1 MRHTFRCSSRAGA
14 VRRSWTTPHRLG
26 STLLGLVGV
35 CAAMATTSTAASA
48 AVSAAPRH
56 IHISPT
62 QQLAVLDYEHRAYRS
77 PRTNAPLAASVPA
90 HRPITGEQTTLP
102 VLGSSVNRHGQH
114 WLKVRLPGRPN
125 SSTGWIKRAGTQR
138 DSTSWNIQIDTAAR
152 RVSIYHHGK
161 LATSFS
167 AVVGKPS
174 TPTPKGDFF
183 VEETVIMPTSE
194 PGGPYALATSARS
207 NVLQEFDGG
216 PGQIAIHGRDGL
228 GGTPG
233 QAESHGCIRLMTTNI
248 DWLIARI
255 IPGTPVTIR

>member
-1 MRHTFRCSSRAGA
+1 M
-14 VRRSWTTPHRLG
+14 PHRLAPA
-26 STLLGLVGV
+26 LLPLLVV
-35 CAAMATTSTAASA
+35 FTAMAATPGAASA
-48 AVSAAPRH
+48 AGSAAPRD
-56 IHISPT
+56 IRPT

-77 PRTNAPLAASVPA
+77 PRTNSPLAASVPA

-102 VLGSSVNRHGQH
+102 VLQITVNRHGQH
-114 WLKVRLPGRPN
+114 WLRVRLPGRPN
-125 SSTGWIKRAGTQR
+125 SSTGWIERAGTQP
-138 DSTSWNIQIDTAAR
+138 DSTSWNIQINRAAR
-152 RVSIYHHGK
+152 RVWIYHHGK

-174 TPTPKGDFF
+174 TPTPKGHFF

-233 QAESHGCIRLMTTNI
+233 QAESHGCIRLMTANI

-255 IPGTPVTIR
+255 TPGTPVTIR